1 MGRAVSGTRNAL
13 GALGTEARDPRSHD
27 LDRLP
32 VSEVLALM
40 NDADATVAGV
50 VREALPQVEQAVE
63 QVTESFARGGRLIYV
78 GAGTSGRLAL
88 LDAAECPPTFSTDP
102 SQVMT
107 LLAGGEAAFTK
118 AIEGAED
125 DTALAARD
133 LEAIAVSPADT
144 VVGLS
149 ASGRTPYVV
158 AALDHARA
166 LGAATAAISCNAG
179 AEASRH
185 ADVAIELPTG
195 AEVLTGSTRLKAG
208 TAQKLVCNM
217 LTTAAMVRRG
227 KVFQNLMVDMAPT
240 NGKLHDRARRIVAA
254 AAEVDDESAARALDA
269 AGGEAKVAIVALLT
283 GESAEQAR
291 RRLQHTDGQ
300 VSEAVRCPE

>member
-1 MGRAVSGTRNAL
+1 MPQGPGVL
-13 GALGTEARDPRSHD
+13 GGLGTEARDARSRD

-50 VREALPQVEQAVE
+50 VRAALPQVAEAVE
-63 QVTESFARGGRLIYV
+63 RVTASFAQGGRLVYV

-88 LDAAECPPTFSTDP
+88 LDAAECPPTFSTSP
-102 SQVMT
+102 SEVVAV
-107 LLAGGEAAFTK
+107 LAGGEAAFTR

-133 LEAIAVSPADT
+133 LDAIGVGPTDT

-149 ASGRTPYVV
+149 ASGRTPYVI
-158 AALDHARA
+158 AALDHARE
-166 LGAATAAISCNAG
+166 LGAATVAVSCNAG
-179 AEASRH
+179 AEASAH
-185 ADVAIELPTG
+185 AQVAIELPTG

-217 LTTAAMVRRG
+217 LSTAAMVRRG

-240 NGKLHDRARRIVAA
+240 NGKLQDRARRIVAA
-254 AAEVDDESAARALDA
+254 AAEVDDTTAAEALEA
-269 AGGEAKVAIVALLT
+269 SGGEAKVAIVSLLT
-283 GESAEQAR
+283 GEPVDAAR
-291 RRLQHTDGQ
+291 RRLQRADGQ
-300 VSEAVRCPE
+300 VSHAVR

>member
-1 MGRAVSGTRNAL
+1 MGRANPGTGHAL
-13 GALGTEARDPRSHD
+13 GALGTEGRDPRSTR
-27 LDRLP
+27 LDELP

-50 VREALPQVEQAVE
+50 VRQALPQVEQAIKH
-63 QVTESFARGGRLIYV
+63 VTESLAHGGRLVYV

-102 SQVMT
+102 RQVVA
-107 LLAGGEAAFTK
+107 LLAGGDAAFTK

-125 DTALAARD
+125 DTDLAGRDLAAI
-133 LEAIAVSPADT
+133 EVGPQDT

-158 AALDHARA
+158 AALDHAHSV
-166 LGAATAAISCNAG
+166 GAATVSISCNER

-195 AEVLTGSTRLKAG
+195 PEVLTGSTRLKAG

-217 LTTAAMVRRG
+217 ITTATMVRLG
-227 KVFQNLMVDMAPT
+227 KVFRNLMVDMTPT
-240 NGKLHDRARRIVAA
+240 NGKLQDRARRIVAA
-254 AAEVDDESAARALDA
+254 AAEVDEDTAAKALREADGES
-269 AGGEAKVAIVALLT
+269 KVAIVSLLT
-283 GESAEQAR
+283 GDPAAQAR
-291 RRLQHTDGQ
+291 LRLQETHGQ
-300 VSEAVRCPE
+300 VGRAARRPS